1 MTSRVLRE
9 NVLNEVVS
17 FDDHYLARST
27 NRSGPGAQQ
36 PNIFFNR
43 TELGQILQVYGRM
56 VATAE
61 WRDYAIG
68 ETKTACIFAIFHR
81 TTDRPLFRIYKEP
94 RLAAKQG
101 AYAVLAQN
109 GRVLK
114 RGKSLAQVLKVF
126 EARRFQTVEAD

>member
-1 MTSRVLRE
+1 MS
-9 NVLNEVVS
+9 EVVS
-17 FDDHYLARST
+17 FDDHYLTRSAGK
-27 NRSGPGAQQ
+27 SGSGIQKQ
-36 PNIFFNR
+36 NIFFNR
-43 TELGQILQVYGRM
+43 AELSEILQVYGRM
-56 VATAE
+56 VAGAE

-81 TTDRPLFRIYKEP
+81 TADRPLFRIYKEP

-114 RGKSLAQVLKVF
+114 RGKTLTQVLKIF
-126 EARRFQTVEAD
+126 ESRRFQTVEAD

>member
-1 MTSRVLRE
+1 MS
-9 NVLNEVVS
+9 EVVS

-27 NRSGPGAQQ
+27 SRGGPGTQ
-36 PNIFFNR
+36 PPEIFFNR
-43 TELGQILQVYGRM
+43 TELSQILQVYGRM
-56 VATAE
+56 VANAE

-68 ETKTACIFAIFHR
+68 ETKTSCVFAIFHR
-81 TTDRPLFRIYKEP
+81 TADRPLFRICKEP

-114 RGKSLAQVLKVF
+114 RGKNLAQVLKVF
-126 EARRFQTVEAD
+126 EARRFRTIEAD